1 MRWFWIDR
9 YTEFESGKRA
19 TAIKNVTLAEEHLH
33 DHFPGSPLMPNPL
46 VVEGMAQT
54 GGLLVAEH
62 SDFEERVVLAKL
74 AKEKK
79 LKPSQYEG
87 GGFSVSNLGMY
98 GIKNFTSII
107 NPPQSCIIAV
117 GAGEE
122 RPVVING
129 KIEIATVMTVT
140 MSADHRVVD
149 GGTGA
154 KFLQTLKQ
162 FIEEPASMLL

>member
-1 MRWFWIDR
+1 MTQISAAALEQPVKAMLYRHLSLRRRI
-9 YTEFESGKRA
+9 TNNVA
-19 TAIKNVTLAEEHLH
+19 TGFFVASFLIALV
-33 DHFPGSPLMPNPL
+33 PL
-46 VVEGMAQT
+46 VWLLAVVIARGWHAVVQMDWWTHSLRGVLPEEFT
-54 GGLLVAEH
+54 GGSLT
-62 SDFEERVVLAKL
+62 
-74 AKEKK
+74 
-79 LKPSQYEG
+79 
-87 GGFSVSNLGMY
+87 VSNLGMY

-122 RPVVING
+122 RPIVVNG
-129 KIEIATVMTVT
+129 KIEIATMMTVT